1 MGVPEGS
8 VLGPLLFNISLNDLF
23 FFLKDE
29 GICNFADDTTTYIC
43 DENLG
48 NVLKSRT
55 NNKINRLHIE
65 PLVLFMMAT
74 FQLLINYLI

>member
-1 MGVPEGS
+1 MGVSEGS

-48 NVLKSRT
+48 NILKSRT

-65 PLVLFMMAT
+65 PLELFMMAT
-74 FQLLINYLI
+74 FQLLTNYLI

>member
-8 VLGPLLFNISLNDLF
+8 VLGPLLFNISPNNLF

-65 PLVLFMMAT
+65 PLELFMMAT